1 MKKFISI
8 LVLILIIGVS
18 LFLIFSKRYAK
29 NTGQGGNEELPPL
42 EVIGTIADRGRIVVY
57 TEGIGIVKPE
67 KQAVYFSPVNS
78 FVETLNIYEGK
89 YVKKGELLL
98 KLKNDEE
105 KANYEK
111 ALYNL
116 RKAQASYKFS
126 LKQGRGDSAVLKV
139 TTGLTDAKSAY
150 EKAKKILKSTEIYAP
165 FDGKAGNISVSKDD
179 MVKVGDKLFEIVDA
193 SHTRIVVELPDIEIE
208 GIKKGDK
215 AVVYSLSSNKGY
227 EGVVSGISPIIDP
240 AKKTGK
246 VIILS
251 KVPFMIG
258 SMVKVKIASG
268 EYYNRLRV
276 PNEAILHRENRDLVF
291 VVKGGYAKWQWIK
304 KGIEGER
311 YTEVRDGISEG
322 DTVLTEGQFTI
333 AHDAP
338 VIVKIK

>member
-1 MKKFISI
+1 MKKII
-8 LVLILIIGVS
+8 PILILIFIIGGI
-18 LFLIFSKRYAK
+18 LFFISSKMHTK
-29 NTGQGGNEELPPL
+29 PTGEGGNEELPPL
-42 EVIGTIADRGRIVVY
+42 EVIGTIADRGKIVVY

-67 KQAVYFSPVNS
+67 RQAVYFSPVNS
-78 FVETLNIYEGK
+78 FVEMLNIYEGK

-116 RKAQASYKFS
+116 RKAQTSYKFA

-165 FDGKAGNISVSKDD
+165 FDGKVGDISVSKGD
-179 MVKVGDKLFEIVDA
+179 MVKAGDKLFEIVDA
-193 SHTRIVVELPDIEIE
+193 SHTRIIVELPDIEIE
-208 GIKKGDK
+208 GIKRGDK
-215 AVVYSLSSNKGY
+215 AILYSLSSNKGY
-227 EGVVSGISPIIDP
+227 EGVVSGISPMIDP
-240 AKKTGK
+240 VRKTGK

-251 KVPFMIG
+251 KAPFMIG

-304 KGIEGER
+304 KGVEGER
-311 YTEVRDGISEG
+311 YTEVLEGISEG